1 MCVRRSRCVEMSKL
15 CSTTTIMLVRRATA
29 AAVLC
34 LGGSAATS
42 SVASA
47 AAITVVR
54 RSVPCSVL
62 KRTFMAAPGCR
73 GVDIEV
79 TQWRDN
85 NTSVVQQ
92 EQQQHHAGG
101 SSSHQAYTKA
111 AALIDDPRRADGALE
126 QARPLLEAA
135 AAEGHRL
142 AMARLGRWHAVRL
155 HVVGAHHDTLP
166 LSYIHTL
173 SSSHT
178 GGHWRAKAGSW

>member
-1 MCVRRSRCVEMSKL
+1 
-15 CSTTTIMLVRRATA
+15 MLVRRATA

-42 SVASA
+42 SAV
-47 AAITVVR
+47 ITVVR

-79 TQWRDN
+79 TQWSN
-85 NTSVVQQ
+85 NSTTSVVQQ
-92 EQQQHHAGG
+92 EQQQHVGG

-111 AALIDDPRRADGALE
+111 VALIDDPRRADGALE
-126 QARPLLEAA
+126 QARPLLEVA

-155 HVVGAHHDTLP
+155 HVVGAHHDTLQ
-166 LSYIHTL
+166 LSRIHTL
-173 SSSHT
+173 FALHT

>member
-1 MCVRRSRCVEMSKL
+1 
-15 CSTTTIMLVRRATA
+15 MLVRRATA

-79 TQWRDN
+79 TQWSN
-85 NTSVVQQ
+85 NSTTSVVQQ
-92 EQQQHHAGG
+92 EQQQHVGG

-111 AALIDDPRRADGALE
+111 VALIDDPRRADGALE
-126 QARPLLEAA
+126 QARPLLEVA

-155 HVVGAHHDTLP
+155 HVVGAHHDTLQ
-166 LSYIHTL
+166 LSRIHTL
-173 SSSHT
+173 FALHT